1 MNSSIFGIFVMMWS
15 LMWCYKISK
24 EINNGSIIAK
34 GSLLSFVAIFVG
46 GLVYFVKQ
54 IIINFGA

>member
-1 MNSSIFGIFVMMWS
+1 MMWS

-24 EINNGSIIAK
+24 DINNGSLIAK
-34 GSLLSFVAIFVG
+34 GSLLGFVVIFVG

-54 IIINFGA
+54 IIVKFGA

>member
-1 MNSSIFGIFVMMWS
+1 MNSYIFGAFVMMWS

-24 EINNGSIIAK
+24 DINNVSVIAK

>member
-1 MNSSIFGIFVMMWS
+1 MNSSIFGAFLMMWS

-34 GSLLSFVAIFVG
+34 GSLLGFVVIFVG
-46 GLVYFVKQ
+46 GLVYFVKK
-54 IIINFGA
+54 IIVKFGA

>member
-1 MNSSIFGIFVMMWS
+1 MNSSIFGVFVMMWS
-15 LMWCYKISK
+15 LMWCYRISK
-24 EINNGSIIAK
+24 DINNGSLIAK
-34 GSLLSFVAIFVG
+34 GSLLVFVALFVG